1 MDILKAKKIV
11 IQAGK
16 SLIKTGLIA
25 RTWGNVSYRINEEQ
39 YVITPSGRAYET
51 LTPDEIVT
59 VNIEDCSYEG
69 DVEPSSEK
77 GVHSEVYKQR
87 KDVNFVIH
95 THQPYA
101 SAVSPL
107 KIDID
112 ILDPVAKALIGNKAV
127 SVPYGLSGTKK
138 LRNNVARAISQS
150 KGKAYLMVSH
160 GALCLGKDSD
170 EAFRVAALL
179 EQVCADFINRRY
191 LELSGKENVDPEE
204 LRDFFVKE
212 QVGGGTSE
220 GAIGIFNKYYN
231 SERIN
236 SGFKLYLDPTEENP
250 FSEGSGRMLKISLDK
265 ASPETRG
272 EKLSPGAEI
281 HRAIYL
287 RFEEVQAVIHAVSPD
302 IFTVSQ
308 TGKTVYPLLDDFAQ
322 IIGTSVRSIDT
333 GPLGDPDRVASGISR
348 KMKGR
353 SSVMIK
359 DNGALCSGPTKS
371 DAAAAAM
378 IMEKNCKAVI
388 VSGLFGQGKPI
399 NTLECMLMRYI
410 YLKRYSKKATLK

>member
-1 MDILKAKKIV
+1 M
-11 IQAGK
+11 
-16 SLIKTGLIA
+16 
-25 RTWGNVSYRINEEQ
+25 
-39 YVITPSGRAYET
+39 
-51 LTPDEIVT
+51 
-59 VNIEDCSYEG
+59 
-69 DVEPSSEK
+69 
-77 GVHSEVYKQR
+77 
-87 KDVNFVIH
+87 IH

-112 ILDPVAKALIGNKAV
+112 ILDPVAKALIGNKVV

-191 LELSGKENVDPEE
+191 LEVSGKENVDPVE
-204 LRDFFVKE
+204 LRNYFVKE
-212 QVGGGTSE
+212 QAGSHASE
-220 GAIGIFNKYYN
+220 GVSMYKKYYN

-236 SGFKLYLDPTEENP
+236 GGFKLYLDPTEENP

-287 RFEEVQAVIHAVSPD
+287 RFEEIQAVIHAVSPD

-333 GPLGDPDRVASGISR
+333 GPLGDPDRVASEISR

-353 SSVMIK
+353 SAVMIK
-359 DNGALCSGPTKS
+359 GNGALCGGPTQK
-371 DAAAAAM
+371 DAAAAVLV
-378 IMEKNCKAVI
+378 MEKNCKAVI

-410 YLKRYSKKATLK
+410 YLKRYSKKAAYY

>member
-1 MDILKAKKIV
+1 MDILKAKNIV

-16 SLIKTGLIA
+16 SLIETGLIA

-69 DVEPSSEK
+69 DIEPSSEK

-87 KDVNFVIH
+87 KDVSFVIH

-112 ILDPVAKALIGNKAV
+112 ILDPVAKALIGNKVV

-191 LELSGKENVDPEE
+191 LEVSGKEDVDPVE
-204 LRDFFVKE
+204 LSNYFVKE
-212 QVGGGTSE
+212 QSGSHASE
-220 GAIGIFNKYYN
+220 GVSMYKKYYN
-231 SERIN
+231 SERTN
-236 SGFKLYLDPTEENP
+236 GGFKLYLDPTEENP

-287 RFEEVQAVIHAVSPD
+287 RFEEVQAVIHAVSHD

-333 GPLGDPDRVASGISR
+333 GPLGDPDRVASEISR

-353 SSVMIK
+353 SAVMIK
-359 DNGALCSGPTKS
+359 GNGALCGGPTQK
-371 DAAAAAM
+371 DAAAAVLV
-378 IMEKNCKAVI
+378 MEKNCKAVI

-410 YLKRYSKKATLK
+410 YLKRYSKKAAYY